1 MRIETKQKIR
11 LIDEFSESSVSQTVM
26 AYETPVL
33 HTADVVCATITH
45 WFGCASTVGCS
56 KQLVARAFDLSS
68 AYRQVGL
75 CLEGR
80 NMAYIRL

>member
-1 MRIETKQKIR
+1 MSFQNPLSAKQSWRMKR
-11 LIDEFSESSVSQTVM
+11 QF
-26 AYETPVL
+26 Y
-33 HTADVVCATITH
+33 TADVVCAAITH